1 MLPEPCH
8 ESLKALKSPAGLSW
22 EQPSRELA
30 APQANQTPSQLTHA
44 PNRALMSPKMSL
56 SSAQLSPGQHLS
68 GQEQEVSIPG
78 HPSATSIAAGLQPS
92 DWESLKKLI

>member
-8 ESLKALKSPAGLSW
+8 ESLKALKYPAGLSW

-44 PNRALMSPKMSL
+44 PNQAPMSPKMSL
-56 SSAQLSPGQHLS
+56 GGAQLPPGQHLS
-68 GQEQEVSIPG
+68 GQEQE
-78 HPSATSIAAGLQPS
+78 AAQG
-92 DWESLKKLI
+92 